1 MMDAL
6 ALARIRFAFIVSFHV
21 LIVLCRRRFILQD
34 TRRIRR
40 KEKNMSVQEPKHS
53 RKTLKRLFAPCF
65 LLLALCGAS
74 VSAEETRIMLRVK
87 SVDAKFVGSGVG
99 NVRAVVEDAET
110 GEILDQGWITG
121 GTGDTKRLM
130 ESPRRRGEALADDK
144 TAGYLTRLDL
154 AEPRLLR
161 FKIFGPYGQRQS
173 LQEASVTSWVVPG
186 KHITGDGIIIR
197 LPGFIVRARA
207 AAPEKGQARLEA
219 EVTMMCGCPISK
231 GGLWDADKF
240 EVKALLKRDGKAA
253 GEYPLAFT
261 GEVNH
266 FAAQMPAREKGDYEA
281 VIYAYDPGT
290 GNTGVDRVVFG
301 VK

>member
-1 MMDAL
+1 
-6 ALARIRFAFIVSFHV
+6 
-21 LIVLCRRRFILQD
+21 
-34 TRRIRR
+34 
-40 KEKNMSVQEPKHS
+40 MSV
-53 RKTLKRLFAPCF
+53 RKAKQTRNALKSLFTPYV
-65 LLLALCGAS
+65 LLMALGGTS

-87 SVDAKFVGSGVG
+87 GVDSKFVGSGVG
-99 NVRAVVEDAET
+99 GVRAVVEDAET

-130 ESPRRRGEALADDK
+130 ETPLQRGQPLADDN
-144 TAGYLTRLDL
+144 TAGYSARLEL

-161 FKIFGPYGQRQS
+161 FKIVGPYGQRQS

-186 KHITGDGIIIR
+186 KHITGDGIVIH
-197 LPGFIVRARA
+197 LPGFIVRARSA
-207 AAPEKGQARLEA
+207 TPEKGQAKLEA
-219 EVTMMCGCPISK
+219 EVTMICGCPISK
-231 GGLWDADKF
+231 GGLWDADKY

-266 FAAQMPAREKGDYEA
+266 FAAQLPARDKGDYEA
-281 VIYAYDPGT
+281 VIYAYDPRT
-290 GNTGVDRVVFG
+290 GNTGVDRVIFG

>member
-1 MMDAL
+1 
-6 ALARIRFAFIVSFHV
+6 
-21 LIVLCRRRFILQD
+21 
-34 TRRIRR
+34 
-40 KEKNMSVQEPKHS
+40 MSVQKAKQM
-53 RKTLKRLFAPCF
+53 RKTLKRLFTPCV
-65 LLLALCGAS
+65 LLLALCGTS
-74 VSAEETRIMLRVK
+74 VSAEETRIMLRVRA
-87 SVDAKFVGSGVG
+87 VDSKFVGSGVG
-99 NVRAVVEDAET
+99 NVRAVVEDVET
-110 GEILDQGWITG
+110 GEILNQGWITG

-130 ESPRRRGEALADDK
+130 ETPLQRGQALADDN
-144 TAGYLTRLDL
+144 TAGYLARLDL
-154 AEPRLLR
+154 AEPRFLR
-161 FKIFGPYGQRQS
+161 FKIFGPYGHRQS
-173 LQEASVTSWVVPG
+173 MQEASVTSWVVPG

-266 FAAQMPAREKGDYEA
+266 FAAQIPAREKGDYEA

>member
-1 MMDAL
+1 MVFRKDK
-6 ALARIRFAFIVSFHV
+6 RILRPSGRMPID
-21 LIVLCRRRFILQD
+21 RRTL
-34 TRRIRR
+34 
-40 KEKNMSVQEPKHS
+40 
-53 RKTLKRLFAPCF
+53 KTLVAPIF
-65 LLLALCGAS
+65 LLLSLCNA
-74 VSAEETRIMLRVK
+74 VLAEETRIMLRVK
-87 SVDAKFVGSGVG
+87 GVDSKFVGSGVG
-99 NVRAVVEDAET
+99 GVRAVVEDAET
-110 GEILDQGWITG
+110 GEILNQGWITG

-130 ESPRRRGEALADDK
+130 ETPHQRGQPLADDN
-144 TAGYLTRLDL
+144 TAGYLARLDL

-186 KHITGDGIIIR
+186 KHIIGDGIVIH
-197 LPGFIVRARA
+197 LPGFIVRGGIS
-207 AAPEKGQARLEA
+207 APEKGQAKLEA

-231 GGLWDADKF
+231 GGLWDADKY
-240 EVKALLKRDGKAA
+240 EVKALLKRDGNAV

-266 FAAQMPAREKGDYEA
+266 FAAQVPARDKGDYEA

-301 VK
+301 AK